1 MFDDRHRLDLRAL
14 TGSAVVLVLLVLGLG
29 SDAEGVSG
37 CPAFMV

>member
-1 MFDDRHRLDLRAL
+1 MFDDGHRLDLRAL

-29 SDAEGVSG
+29 SDAEGVSR